1 MQNKEKITGYFTAD
15 DFKTFINQH
24 KGTDAAELLLRFSSS
39 DNLKLRQFASQLAL
53 YEKAR
58 LKIPTYVDKLCL
70 FTSKA
75 YEQASSELTAVYKAS
90 LYGGGRM
97 LDLSGGLG
105 VDDWAFSKRF
115 NEVISVDPDMVLNDI
130 VRFNFLQLAVTNI
143 SRVDQTAEQF
153 LDSNTRKFDLVY
165 LDADRRNTGVKT
177 FLLGKSSPD
186 IISILPVIFNHTEKV
201 MLKVS
206 PLMDIHSCKKQLP
219 FIKIIEVVSVN
230 NEVKELLVHLQ
241 NGYEGICELKAV
253 DLSAN
258 GIQFEF
264 EGKYSENARENQP
277 VFSVEEMTYFYEPAS
292 ALIKSELAF
301 AYTQELKEKLFQV
314 GVNSQFYVS
323 NEKVEPFF
331 GRVFNVVSLAAY
343 NPKRVKD
350 YCKTLGITKANISK
364 RNFPHSTDVLR
375 KQLQL
380 KDGGADYFFF
390 TKSGNELLFFHCRK
404 TN

>member
-1 MQNKEKITGYFTAD
+1 VQNKEKITGYFTTD

-39 DNLKLRQFASQLAL
+39 DNLKLRYFASQLAL
-53 YEKAR
+53 YEKAC

-70 FTSKA
+70 FTARA
-75 YEQASSELTAVYKAS
+75 YEQASSETTACYKAS
-90 LYGGGRM
+90 LYQGKDV
-97 LDLSGGLG
+97 LDLAGGLG
-105 VDDWAFSKRF
+105 VDDWAFSQQF
-115 NEVISVDPDMVLNDI
+115 NEVISAEPDVELNDI
-130 VRFNFLQLAVTNI
+130 ARFNFSQMGITNI

-153 LDSNTRKFDLVY
+153 LENNARKFDMVF
-165 LDADRRNTGVKT
+165 LDADRRNTGIKT

-186 IISILPVIFNHTEKV
+186 IISLLPVIFNHTERV

-219 FIKIIEVVSVN
+219 FIKTMEVVSVN
-230 NEVKELLVHLQ
+230 NEVKELLIHLQ
-241 NGYEGICELKAV
+241 KGYEGICELKAV

-264 EGKYSENARENQP
+264 EGKYSENVQKNKP
-277 VFSVEEMTYFYEPAS
+277 LFSFEEMAYFYEPAT

-301 AYTQELKEKLFQV
+301 TYTQGLKEKLNQV
-314 GVNSQFYVS
+314 GVNSQFYLS
-323 NEKVEPFF
+323 NEKVESFF
-331 GRVFNVVSLAAY
+331 GRVFKIVSLAAY
-343 NPKRVKD
+343 NPKRVKN

-380 KDGGADYFFF
+380 KDGGVDYFFF

-404 TN
+404 TT